1 MSTVDDWLALHRL
14 VNQDLTDWLKACERT
29 TDVVGLE
36 GSEDGE
42 RKHGHHVQAAAY
54 VLPQQELPGFV
65 ESLVLP
71 AFHFMLGVPWTQL
84 RHALAR
90 SRWTLYT
97 DAQGRSYARWDD
109 RTREV
114 DVRLHHVNGC
124 VKPLT
129 VAHEFVHVL
138 QALQAQACSTP
149 QCCEKRVPSWGSSP

>member
-42 RKHGHHVQAAAY
+42 RKPGHHVQAAAY
-54 VLPQQELPGFV
+54 VLPQHDLPGFV

-71 AFHFMLGVPWTQL
+71 ACHLMLGVPWAQL

-90 SRWTLYT
+90 SRWTLNT
-97 DAQGRSYARWDD
+97 DVQGRSYARWDD
-109 RTREV
+109 RTQEI

-124 VKPLT
+124 VSPLT
-129 VAHEFVHVL
+129 VAHEFVSP
-138 QALQAQACSTP
+138 ALGPRGRDT
-149 QCCEKRVPSWGSSP
+149 KRSALPNN